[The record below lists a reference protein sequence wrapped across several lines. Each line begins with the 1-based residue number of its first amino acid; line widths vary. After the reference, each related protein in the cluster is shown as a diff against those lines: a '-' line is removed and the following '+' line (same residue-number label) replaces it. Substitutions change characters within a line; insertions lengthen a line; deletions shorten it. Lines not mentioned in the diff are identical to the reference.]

1 MIHIHK
7 RLMQMLPALDPF
19 DVIVV
24 DNGDGDGPKIT
35 QWNSPLTR
43 PSDAAIA
50 SEVEVWSDED
60 LVPFWEQLRQER
72 DQLISETDWWGS
84 SDNTMS
90 DAQTAYRQALRDL
103 PANTSDPQNPTWPT
117 KPQNYGRVNLSNTG
131 SDSSG

>member
-117 KPQNYGRVNLSNTG
+117 KP
-131 SDSSG
+131 

>member
-1 MIHIHK
+1 
-7 RLMQMLPALDPF
+7 MQLKQILVTGGAGYIGSHACLELLENGY

-103 PANTSDPQNPTWPT
+103 PANTSDPSNPTWPT
-117 KPQNYGRVNLSNTG
+117 KP
-131 SDSSG
+131 

>member
-1 MIHIHK
+1 MIHTHK
-7 RLMQMLPALDPF
+7 RLMQMLPSLDPF

-24 DNGDGDGPKIT
+24 DNGDGPKIT

-72 DQLISETDWWGS
+72 DQLILATDWRFR
-84 SDNTMS
+84 SD
-90 DAQTAYRQALRDL
+90 QTPSQAWIDYCQALRDL
-103 PANTSDPQNPTWPT
+103 PDNTADPVNPTWPT
-117 KPQNYGRVNLSNTG
+117 EPGE
-131 SDSSG
+131 